1 MPSWGWGKPARSLL
15 QNPGIRFSEV
25 SDRKREDG
33 IKANL
38 IDCQRQTGKHAE
50 KKFREREKWKIL
62 EGEKIVEIEVPELM
76 GD

>member
-25 SDRKREDG
+25 SDRKTEDG

-38 IDCQRQTGKHAE
+38 IDCQREIGKHAE
-50 KKFREREKWKIL
+50 KKIQGEREMDDIRGRKNSRN
-62 EGEKIVEIEVPELM
+62 
-76 GD
+76 